1 MILGHHKRLILLHLF
16 QICFQIAEKL
26 NNGLNLAGKTT
37 IREALAI
44 ISNADKIIGSD
55 TGLTHA
61 AEALS
66 VPVIMILGPTSSET
80 GASVNLSNSIKI
92 EKDISIRVVIISGAG
107 PGFCAGADLIE
118 TTAEDIP
125 IQLENEYKP
134 IFEKIVNGKKIFI
147 AAVHGSAAGI
157 GSTLALACDFLLMC
171 ENSKLSFVFSNI
183 GLIPDGGAHWSLSQK
198 LGYNK
203 ALEFIINGEHVS
215 ASECEKLGLANKI
228 FKENNFMNEVE
239 SWAKKLAKRS
249 PLVAKETKELLR
261 YSKYSD
267 YWSTFNKEIK
277 IQANLA
283 KTDDFKNAVKAFFN
297 KEKPKFSGK

>member
-1 MILGHHKRLILLHLF
+1 MFTRVEKLISFRNLKPKKKEGFLKVISAFSFLGISLGVAILIIVMSVMNGFHTDLTNKILGLNPHL
-16 QICFQIAEKL
+16 
-26 NNGLNLAGKTT
+26 
-37 IREALAI
+37 
-44 ISNADKIIGSD
+44 
-55 TGLTHA
+55 
-61 AEALS
+61 
-66 VPVIMILGPTSSET
+66 VIES
-80 GASVNLSNSIKI
+80 
-92 EKDISIRVVIISGAG
+92 
-107 PGFCAGADLIE
+107 
-118 TTAEDIP
+118 
-125 IQLENEYKP
+125 
-134 IFEKIVNGKKIFI
+134 NGKKIFI

-261 YSKYSD
+261 YSMNSD

>member
-1 MILGHHKRLILLHLF
+1 M
-16 QICFQIAEKL
+16 
-26 NNGLNLAGKTT
+26 
-37 IREALAI
+37 
-44 ISNADKIIGSD
+44 
-55 TGLTHA
+55 
-61 AEALS
+61 
-66 VPVIMILGPTSSET
+66 
-80 GASVNLSNSIKI
+80 SNSVIEYKVFDGVANICLSRPKQYNSLNRELRQNFIQILEKI

-134 IFEKIVNGKKIFI
+134 IFEKIVNGKKVFI

-261 YSKYSD
+261 YSKYND
-267 YWSTFNKEIK
+267 YWATFNKEIK

-297 KEKPKFSGK
+297 KQKPKFFGK

>member
-1 MILGHHKRLILLHLF
+1 M
-16 QICFQIAEKL
+16 
-26 NNGLNLAGKTT
+26 
-37 IREALAI
+37 
-44 ISNADKIIGSD
+44 
-55 TGLTHA
+55 
-61 AEALS
+61 
-66 VPVIMILGPTSSET
+66 
-80 GASVNLSNSIKI
+80 SNSVIEYKVLDGVANICLSRPKQYNSLNGELRQNFRKILEKI

-228 FKENNFMNEVE
+228 FKQNNFMNEVE

-277 IQANLA
+277 IQANLS